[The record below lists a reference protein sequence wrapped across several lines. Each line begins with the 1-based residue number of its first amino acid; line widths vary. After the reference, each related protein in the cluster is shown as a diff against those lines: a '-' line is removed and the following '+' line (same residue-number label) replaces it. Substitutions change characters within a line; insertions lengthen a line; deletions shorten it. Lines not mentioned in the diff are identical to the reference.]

1 MQLSTKWRGEGWF
14 AGVQETH
21 WGHQVDRWGTTG
33 LEITGRF
40 KPRLNGLKPTCLYL
54 QQISTISVHHSL
66 FFFCNSPP
74 PQVKSELA
82 AVEII
87 NESILLAHWRGSSS
101 HSARRPITIE
111 IILRIW
117 SVNEWNGDC
126 VYSGHRATL
135 NRDMGGKF
143 LNPMRSPLSSQSV
156 PSGHKEDKQKE
167 KEERCGCC
175 LDRINWLR
183 IWFIL
188 SKLRAW
194 QAKKINKRKM
204 WKSSMEECSCYRK
217 INIKLR

>member
-1 MQLSTKWRGEGWF
+1 M
-14 AGVQETH
+14 
-21 WGHQVDRWGTTG
+21 
-33 LEITGRF
+33 ITANRHVC
-40 KPRLNGLKPTCLYL
+40 TCSKLVL
-54 QQISTISVHHSL
+54 FLCTVPCFSSVIPP
-66 FFFCNSPP
+66 SPLR
-74 PQVKSELA
+74 VKNKLA

-175 LDRINWLR
+175 LDRINCLR

-188 SKLRAW
+188 GKLRAR
-194 QAKKINKRKM
+194 QEKKKK
-204 WKSSMEECSCYRK
+204 KHVK
-217 INIKLR
+217 IFHGGV